1 MQHQKTFTISDDI
14 IVSKQVRLANYLIDQ
29 MVQILF
35 LGIMLFVTSVL
46 AHVLNR
52 PELISWME
60 KVDKVQEYV
69 YGAFFSIAYYAIFE
83 SITARSVGKFVTNTV
98 VVFKDG
104 TKPPMETMFRRSIYR
119 ILPLNALFFLW
130 QNRIWHDQFTDTYV
144 VIKSGLDFELRKYHN
159 HQEID

>member
-35 LGIMLFVTSVL
+35 LGIMLFVASVL
-46 AHVLNR
+46 AHVLNK

-60 KVDKVQEYV
+60 NLDKVKEYV

-104 TKPPMETMFRRSIYR
+104 TKPPMETMLRRSIYR

-144 VIKSGLDFELRKYHN
+144 VTKSGLDFELRKYQN
-159 HQEID
+159 TREID